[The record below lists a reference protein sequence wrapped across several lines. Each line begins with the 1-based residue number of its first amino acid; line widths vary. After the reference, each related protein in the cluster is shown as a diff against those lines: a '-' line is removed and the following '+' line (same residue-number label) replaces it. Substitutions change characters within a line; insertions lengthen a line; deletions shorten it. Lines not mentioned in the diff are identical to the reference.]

1 VEDLIILS
9 ITKYIQRKYRNN
21 IIPIKGKEILL
32 MDWEKTTCV
41 LCANLC
47 GLEVRVENNRIV
59 KVHGDKDNPRSEAYV
74 CRKGLNIQYHQHHAD
89 RLMHPLKKVGEAFER
104 ISWDQAI
111 DEIAEKLSTIV
122 NEYGS
127 RSFALMG
134 AGTISC
140 VQQGFFAINV
150 LRGLGSQYYYNA
162 LAQEL
167 TGRFWADGKTYGN
180 QALHTIPH
188 LDETDMLLAVGWN
201 PMMSHHTPQA
211 RRVLT
216 KFGKDPDRLLVVVD
230 PRISETAK
238 IADIHLPIKPGTDA
252 LLYRAMI
259 SIILSEGWHDQDY
272 IDKHVSGFEN
282 IRSLFKGFDAKAAIE
297 VCELD
302 YNKVREVCRLF
313 ATRKSC
319 HHSDLGVL
327 MTRHSTLISYLETV
341 LRAVCGRIGVEG
353 GNIFPVG
360 LRTGQGGR
368 KESPDEREARSW
380 RTVVTDYP
388 VITNIYPPNAM
399 PEEIMSDHP
408 DRLRA
413 VIVSGTNPLRSFADT
428 SAYEEAFKRL
438 DLLVAIE
445 IAMTE
450 TAALSHYVLPALS
463 AYESWDGNLF
473 LGEDFPKTFVQ
484 IRRPVVEPE
493 GEQIEAGEIYLRLA
507 DRLGL
512 VPEIP
517 DTLYEAADSGD
528 RLKFG
533 ATLVEYLK
541 SNPAAGKK
549 MPYILSKTLGK
560 KLGSGQLASLWGLLQ
575 NLPPQAHER
584 AARVGFTPGP
594 GLGEEIFQALLQHPE
609 GIWVGEVDVE
619 KWDHFQALDTKD
631 GRINLDV
638 SEMADWIQE
647 IDPAIESEK
656 LKEDEEEYP
665 FIMSSGRHM
674 DYNANTQMRDPAWN
688 RGKRVC
694 TAIMHPGDAEKFGFN
709 DGQMVKVTT
718 EAGEEKIEL
727 EVTKTTRPGYIM
739 IPHGFGLVHQGE
751 TYGANANRL
760 AKNTHRDRIAGTPYH
775 RYIRCRVEAV

>member
-1 VEDLIILS
+1 
-9 ITKYIQRKYRNN
+9 
-21 IIPIKGKEILL
+21 

>member
-1 VEDLIILS
+1 M
-9 ITKYIQRKYRNN
+9 
-21 IIPIKGKEILL
+21 
-32 MDWEKTTCV
+32 MDWKKTSCV

-59 KVHGDKDNPRSEAYV
+59 KVRGDKDNPRSEGYA
-74 CRKGLNIQYHQHHAD
+74 CRKGLNIKHYQHHAD
-89 RLMHPLKKVGEAFER
+89 RLMHPLKKVGDTFER

-111 DEIAEKLSTIV
+111 DEIAEKLSGTV
-122 NEYGS
+122 NEHGP

-134 AGTISC
+134 GGTIGC
-140 VQQGFFAINV
+140 VSQGILAINV
-150 LRGLGSQYYYNA
+150 LGGLGSQYFYNA

-167 TGRFWADGKTYGN
+167 TGRYWVDGKTYGN
-180 QALHTIPH
+180 QSLHATPH
-188 LDETDMLLAVGWN
+188 LDKTDMLLVFGWN

-216 KFGKDPDRLLVVVD
+216 RFGKDPDRLLVVVD

-252 LLYRAMI
+252 LLYRSMI
-259 SIILSEGWHDQDY
+259 SIILNEGWHDQAY
-272 IDKHVSGFEN
+272 IDKHVSGFETV
-282 IRSLFKGFDAKAAIE
+282 RSRFTDFDARAAVA

-302 YNKVREVCRLF
+302 YNRVREVCHLF

-360 LRTGQGGR
+360 LRGGVR
-368 KESPDEREARSW
+368 KRNAATDEQETRYW

-388 VITNIYPPNAM
+388 AITRLYPPNVM

-408 DRLRA
+408 DRLRT
-413 VIVSGTNPLRSFADT
+413 VIVSGANPLRSYADT

-438 DLLVAIE
+438 DLLVTVE

-450 TAALSHYVLPALS
+450 TATLSHYVLPALS
-463 AYESWDGNLF
+463 AYESWDGNPY
-473 LGEDFPKTFVQ
+473 LGEGFPKTFLQ
-484 IRRPVVEPE
+484 MRHPVVEPE
-493 GEQIEAGEIYLRLA
+493 GEQIEAGEIFVRLA

-512 VPEIP
+512 VHEIP

-533 ATLVEYLK
+533 VALIEHLK
-541 SNPAAGKK
+541 SNPKAGKS
-549 MPYILSKTLGK
+549 MPFILSKTLGK
-560 KLGSGQLASLWGLLQ
+560 KLGSGNLALLWGLLQ
-575 NLPPQAHER
+575 TLPPGVQER
-584 AARVGFTPGP
+584 AARVGFHPGL
-594 GLGEEIFQALLQHPE
+594 GLGEEIFQTILQHPE
-609 GIWVGEVDVE
+609 GIWVGEVDLG
-619 KWDHFQALDTKD
+619 KWDHFQALATED
-631 GRINLDV
+631 GRINLNV
-638 SEMADWIQE
+638 PEMADWIQE
-647 IDPAIESEK
+647 IDPAMESEK
-656 LKEDEEEYP
+656 LKEDEEAYP

-688 RGKRVC
+688 KGKRAC
-694 TAIMHPGDAEKFGFN
+694 TAIMHPGDAEKLGLN

-718 EAGEEKIEL
+718 EASEETVEL
-727 EVTKTTRPGYIM
+727 QVTNATRPGYIM
-739 IPHGFGLVHQGE
+739 IPHGFGLVFQGK

-775 RYIRCRVEAV
+775 RYIPCRVEAV